1 VKNGVY
7 LVYIVCNYSL
17 RINGSGDNK
26 TNKIGGVLMARG
38 TRVRVPTSGNI
49 FYWFCNNFGI
59 GGFTNYEHEQIE
71 AVLNALYKLL
81 YTCGPYELWF
91 IGKVL
96 LKLADY
102 PELQKRFLAEL
113 DLFK

>member
-1 VKNGVY
+1 
-7 LVYIVCNYSL
+7 
-17 RINGSGDNK
+17 
-26 TNKIGGVLMARG
+26 MARI

-81 YTCGPYELWF
+81 YTCGAYELWF

-96 LKLADY
+96 LKLSDY
-102 PELQKRFLAEL
+102 PELQEKLLDEL
-113 DLFK
+113 ELFK